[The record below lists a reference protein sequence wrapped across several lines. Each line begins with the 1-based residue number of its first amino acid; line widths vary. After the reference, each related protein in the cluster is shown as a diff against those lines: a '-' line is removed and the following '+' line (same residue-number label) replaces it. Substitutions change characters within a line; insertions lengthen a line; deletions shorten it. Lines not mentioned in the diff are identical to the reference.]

1 MTERGIIFSAPMV
14 RALLGG
20 TKTQTR
26 RLATSPL
33 RRCVPGDRLW
43 VRETWAPYDA
53 QAVAAKDRSKCF
65 YRADDEARH
74 DDDGRW
80 TPSIHMPRWAS
91 RITLEVTAV
100 RTEQLQRITEA
111 DCLAEGPEVVGDQRS
126 LGGAIDGGV
135 MVRTD
140 RDCVYATPR
149 AWYRELWD
157 KLHGAGTWDA
167 NPEVVV
173 LTFQRTP

>member
-14 RALLGG
+14 RALLAG

-53 QAVAAKDRSKCF
+53 QAVAAKDRSECF

-74 DDDGRW
+74 DDDDRW

-100 RTEQLQRITEA
+100 RTEPLKEISEA
-111 DCLAEGPEVVGDQRS
+111 DARAEGVEEVSIRGNDWRDYTPMARGCEALTLKSARESYRS
-126 LGGAIDGGV
+126 L
-135 MVRTD
+135 
-140 RDCVYATPR
+140 
-149 AWYRELWD
+149 WD
-157 KLHGAGTWDA
+157 ALHGPGGWDA
-167 NPEVVV
+167 NPEVVA
-173 LTFQRTP
+173 LTFKRLP